1 MKYSRYQRSLHV
13 EKIATILRDDPS
25 LSARAVFRILNEQ
38 GVHLS
43 RSYVNQIVA
52 DALLRIGDEERRKRI
67 GAFKIGDWL
76 QKMME
81 LSADL
86 ETIKQRLDALI
97 WSYPDDIEPRY

>member
-1 MKYSRYQRSLHV
+1 MKYSRYQRGLHV

-38 GVHLS
+38 GDHLS

-52 DALLRIGDEERRKRI
+52 DALLRIGDEERRKRT

-86 ETIKQRLDALI
+86 ETIKQRLDTLI

>member
-1 MKYSRYQRSLHV
+1 MKYSRYQRGLHV

-38 GVHLS
+38 GDHLS

>member
-1 MKYSRYQRSLHV
+1 MKYSRYQRGLHV

-38 GVHLS
+38 GEHLS

-52 DALLRIGDEERRKRI
+52 DALLRIGDEERRKRV
-67 GAFKIGDWL
+67 GAFKVGDWL

>member
-38 GVHLS
+38 GDHLS

-52 DALLRIGDEERRKRI
+52 DALSRIGDEERRKRV

-76 QKMME
+76 QKLME
-81 LSADL
+81 LSAEL
-86 ETIKQRLDALI
+86 ETIKQRLDDLI